1 MAVGHGARHRSPLA
15 GDKTNGS
22 PDFRENAFARLTN
35 DAVSKA
41 PAPIKKWRRSS
52 IDTLLRFTHAS
63 ESKDLLLPHGPHR
76 HSPPLPVKAGWRGI
90 KPSLDALLDVAAAGS
105 AIKTGFA
112 TRTRVQMSYDAAPL
126 KVSVR

>member
-1 MAVGHGARHRSPLA
+1 
-15 GDKTNGS
+15 
-22 PDFRENAFARLTN
+22 
-35 DAVSKA
+35 
-41 PAPIKKWRRSS
+41 
-52 IDTLLRFTHAS
+52 
-63 ESKDLLLPHGPHR
+63 
-76 HSPPLPVKAGWRGI
+76 LPVKAGWRGI